1 MLFRETHVERQ
12 EASVEIRALAGGL
25 DEIHSKAAVIALFD
39 DKTPPAE
46 GQETFARLDE
56 ALGGLLKSLVESGEI
71 KGKANELTLV
81 HTQGKIAPLR
91 LLVVGLGKR
100 EDFSLRVVRN
110 AAGTAVRYLR
120 KRGCLRITSLL
131 HGSGQ
136 GIPPVE
142 SARAIVEGALL
153 GLYYGDLHKTS
164 EREPRDLEELTL
176 VVPVAE
182 LAGQLGAA
190 IESGRIT
197 AEAVNLAR
205 DLGNEPPNIINPPT
219 FAQRAAD
226 LAASIDLPITMLEEE
241 EMRRLNMGGL
251 LAVASGSISPGR
263 LLALRYA
270 PVEDSR
276 LLALVGKGI
285 TFDSGGLSLKSR
297 DQMDMMKNDMAGAA
311 AVLGAVWAIARL
323 KLPVNVLGVIPLAE
337 NLPDGKAYRPGDVL
351 TTMAGKTIEVI
362 STDAEGRLILADALA
377 YAVKENATHIVDIAT
392 LTGSCA
398 VALGGQASG
407 LFSNDDNFA
416 DMLAEIGESAG
427 ERLWRLPL
435 YTEYKENLE
444 SKVADMKNLG
454 GRYGDAS
461 NAAALLQEF
470 VEDKPWAHLD
480 IAATDWNEKPRPY
493 LAEGPTGVATATLI
507 RLAERMSRP
516 ST

>member
-1 MLFRETHVERQ
+1 
-12 EASVEIRALAGGL
+12 VEIRALAGGL
-25 DEIHSKAAVIALFD
+25 EEIHSKAAIIALFD

-46 GQETFARLDE
+46 GQETFSRLNE
-56 ALGGLLKSLVESGEI
+56 ALGGLLTSLIDSGEI

-81 HTQGKIAPLR
+81 HTQGKVAPARVLI
-91 LLVVGLGKR
+91 VGLGKR
-100 EDFSLRVVRN
+100 ADFSLRVVRN
-110 AAGTAVRYLR
+110 AAGAAARYLR

-136 GIPPVE
+136 GITPGE
-142 SARAIVEGALL
+142 SARAIVEGTLL
-153 GLYYGDLHKTS
+153 GLYYGDLHKTAD
-164 EREPRDLEELTL
+164 REPRELEELTL
-176 VVPVAE
+176 VPASVDSALHLTSALE
-182 LAGQLGAA
+182 
-190 IESGRIT
+190 EGRIT

-219 FAQRAAD
+219 FAQRASD
-226 LAASIDLPITMLEEE
+226 LAASIDLPITVMTEE
-241 EMRRLNMGGL
+241 EMGRLKMGGL
-251 LAVASGSISPGR
+251 LAVASGSCSPGR
-263 LLALRYA
+263 LLALRYH
-270 PVEDSR
+270 PVADAR

-297 DQMDMMKNDMAGAA
+297 DNMEMMKNDMAGAA
-311 AVLGAVWAIARL
+311 AVLAAMWAIVRL
-323 KLPVNVLGVIPLAE
+323 KLPINILGVIPLAE

-377 YAVKENATHIVDIAT
+377 YAVQEKATHIVDIAT

-416 DMLAEIGESAG
+416 DLIAEIGESAG
-427 ERLWRLPL
+427 ERMWRLPL
-435 YTEYKENLE
+435 YPEYKENLE

-461 NAAALLQEF
+461 NAASLLQEF
-470 VEDKPWAHLD
+470 VADKPWAHLD
-480 IAATDWNEKPRPY
+480 IAATDWNEKPKSY
-493 LAEGPTGVATATLI
+493 LADGPTGVATATLI
-507 RLAERMSRP
+507 RLAEKMSQPR
-516 ST
+516 T

>member
-1 MLFRETHVERQ
+1 
-12 EASVEIRALAGGL
+12 VEIRALAGGL
-25 DEIHSKAAVIALFD
+25 DQIHSKAAVIALFD

-46 GQETFARLDE
+46 GQEIFSQLDG
-56 ALGGLLKSLVESGEI
+56 ALGGLLKSLIDSGEI
-71 KGKANELTLV
+71 KGKTNEVTLV

-110 AAGTAVRYLR
+110 AAGTAARYLR

-131 HGSGQ
+131 HGCGQ
-136 GIPPVE
+136 GISPVE

-164 EREPRDLEELTL
+164 EREPQDLEELTL
-176 VVPVAE
+176 VHPSAE
-182 LAGQLGAA
+182 ITGQLGAA
-190 IESGRIT
+190 IEAGRVT

-205 DLGNEPPNIINPPT
+205 DLGNEPPNIINPPA

-226 LAASIDLPITMLEEE
+226 LAASINLPITILEEE
-241 EMRRLNMGGL
+241 DMRRLNMGGL
-251 LAVASGSISPGR
+251 LAVAAGSTSPGR
-263 LLALRYA
+263 LLALRYT

-276 LLALVGKGI
+276 LLAFVGKGI
-285 TFDSGGLSLKSR
+285 TFDSGGLSLKGQ
-297 DQMDMMKNDMAGAA
+297 DQMDMMQNDMAGAA
-311 AVLGAVWAIARL
+311 AVLGAIWAIARL
-323 KLPVNVLGVIPLAE
+323 KLPVNVLGVMPLAE
-337 NLPDGKAYRPGDVL
+337 NLPDGKAFRPSDVL

-377 YAVKENATHIVDIAT
+377 YAVQENASHIVDVAT
-392 LTGSCA
+392 LTGSCE

-416 DMLAEIGESAG
+416 DTLAEIGESAG
-427 ERLWRLPL
+427 ERFWRLPL
-435 YTEYKENLE
+435 YPEYRESLE

-454 GRYGDAS
+454 TRYGDAS
-461 NAAALLQEF
+461 NAASLLQEF
-470 VEDKPWAHLD
+470 VGEKPWVHLD
-480 IAATDWNEKPRPY
+480 IAGTEWNKKPKPY

-507 RLAERMSRP
+507 RLAEKMSRP

>member
-1 MLFRETHVERQ
+1 M
-12 EASVEIRALAGGL
+12 EIRALAGGL
-25 DEIHSKAAVIALFD
+25 DQIHSKAAVIALFD

-46 GQETFARLDE
+46 GQEIFSQLDG
-56 ALGGLLKSLVESGEI
+56 ALGGLLKSLIDSGEI
-71 KGKANELTLV
+71 KGKTNEVTLV

-110 AAGTAVRYLR
+110 AAGTAARYLR

-131 HGSGQ
+131 HGCGQ
-136 GIPPVE
+136 GISPVE

-164 EREPRDLEELTL
+164 EREPQDLEELTL
-176 VVPVAE
+176 VHPSAE
-182 LAGQLGAA
+182 ITGQLGAA
-190 IESGRIT
+190 IEAGRVT

-205 DLGNEPPNIINPPT
+205 DLGNEPPNIINPPA

-226 LAASIDLPITMLEEE
+226 LAASINLPITILEEE
-241 EMRRLNMGGL
+241 DMRRLNMGGL
-251 LAVASGSISPGR
+251 LAVAAGSTSPGR
-263 LLALRYA
+263 LLALRYT

-276 LLALVGKGI
+276 LLAFVGKGI
-285 TFDSGGLSLKSR
+285 TFDSGGLSLKGQ
-297 DQMDMMKNDMAGAA
+297 DQMDMMQNDMAGAA
-311 AVLGAVWAIARL
+311 AVLGAIWAIARL
-323 KLPVNVLGVIPLAE
+323 KLPVNVLGVMPLAE
-337 NLPDGKAYRPGDVL
+337 NLPDGKAFRPSDVL

-377 YAVKENATHIVDIAT
+377 YAVQENASHIVDVAT
-392 LTGSCA
+392 LTGSCE

-416 DMLAEIGESAG
+416 DTLAEIGESAG
-427 ERLWRLPL
+427 ERFWRLPL
-435 YTEYKENLE
+435 YPEYRESLE

-454 GRYGDAS
+454 TRYGDAS
-461 NAAALLQEF
+461 NAASLLQEF
-470 VEDKPWAHLD
+470 VGEKPWVHLD
-480 IAATDWNEKPRPY
+480 IAGTEWNKKPKPY

-507 RLAERMSRP
+507 RLAEKMSRP